1 MPQAML
7 ELTSFEPESA
17 QADAGVVKPD
27 QNANGKEQQQA
38 GEVQES
44 GFSAQSFRKSSMA
57 DSCICTAD
65 CVI

>member
-27 QNANGKEQQQA
+27 NGHANGMEQQQA
-38 GEVQES
+38 GEVQDLR
-44 GFSAQSFRKSSMA
+44 FSA
-57 DSCICTAD
+57 
-65 CVI
+65 